1 MCALTLYGDDPADEG
16 TDAGTVGTAG
26 LGGTEGFTA
35 IGNDGLAMSVFECDG
50 DGVDGS
56 RTARPLLK
64 SCGLRGPS
72 LLKDADGG
80 GGRGLCGAA
89 AAGAPLSDV
98 CLVTS
103 AVVR

>member
-1 MCALTLYGDDPADEG
+1 LYGDDPADEG

-35 IGNDGLAMSVFECDG
+35 IGNDGLAISAFDCDG

-72 LLKDADGG
+72 FMDADGG

-89 AAGAPLSDV
+89 AAVGPLSDV
-98 CLVTS
+98 CLVTC
-103 AVVR
+103 AVAR